1 MYFHRICLLLML
13 SIQSC
18 LARLSRR
25 RPSLRCNGEPPNMS
39 HYFHAWPVQRSRS
52 WGSSSVQQER
62 PLRWV
67 LQVRAPC
74 HCRRASVGSEET
86 QLICSY
92 LWSLRMFNQAKWAF
106 NRKVRSTVS
115 LPTAATPASLTE
127 KNIISPIH
135 GLLRETLLSPAL
147 TNEAESPH
155 RPRLNCVRLSS
166 LDRMNLSK
174 PNEIVQSSS
183 CISAVFLNHR
193 YHQSLILF
201 HQNDTFY
208 GLTFSRSIEPKC
220 PDVRRIFCRNRCD
233 LLSPVMAVSYWRTWP
248 KHQYGY
254 EYGCYSPGSPIL
266 CIHIL
271 FIYRY

>member
-1 MYFHRICLLLML
+1 M
-13 SIQSC
+13 
-18 LARLSRR
+18 
-25 RPSLRCNGEPPNMS
+25 
-39 HYFHAWPVQRSRS
+39 
-52 WGSSSVQQER
+52 
-62 PLRWV
+62 
-67 LQVRAPC
+67 
-74 HCRRASVGSEET
+74 
-86 QLICSY
+86 
-92 LWSLRMFNQAKWAF
+92 
-106 NRKVRSTVS
+106 RSTVS

-220 PDVRRIFCRNRCD
+220 PDVRRIFCRNQCD
-233 LLSPVMAVSYWRTWP
+233 LLSPVMAVSY
-248 KHQYGY
+248 
-254 EYGCYSPGSPIL
+254 
-266 CIHIL
+266 
-271 FIYRY
+271 